1 MYAGTT
7 KAIAASHRPRGVH
20 VRGRDVT
27 GTKRACVL
35 GSTLL
40 VAASGVAAQTLGE
53 ENPVSKV
60 VEVVQFGLPDD
71 AKFVFC
77 EGADCPERSAKH
89 LMALPVPAGMPR
101 LPAAPVRIE
110 PATALSHAKDDG
122 AMVVLSQE
130 KLERG
135 QPASHGVSSGLRL
148 PVRKV
153 EP

>member
-1 MYAGTT
+1 MG
-7 KAIAASHRPRGVH
+7 K
-20 VRGRDVT
+20 
-27 GTKRACVL
+27 KRACVL
-35 GSTLL
+35 GSALL
-40 VAASGVAAQTLGE
+40 VAASGVPAQTLGE

-89 LMALPVPAGMPR
+89 LMAFPVPAGKQRIPV
-101 LPAAPVRIE
+101 APVRIE
-110 PATALSHAKDDG
+110 PATALSHAKDGG
-122 AMVVLSQE
+122 ATVALPQE
-130 KLERG
+130 RQERG
-135 QPASHGVSSGLRL
+135 RPGIHGAPGGQRL

>member
-1 MYAGTT
+1 M
-7 KAIAASHRPRGVH
+7 
-20 VRGRDVT
+20 T

-89 LMALPVPAGMPR
+89 LMALPVPVGMPR